1 MAEGDTVHETASRV
15 AGALAGRPLVRTD
28 LRVPRFATADLRDR
42 VLREV
47 VAKGKHLLMRS
58 DRGETIH
65 SHLGMDGSWRVVGPG
80 QRWRWPAHEVRA
92 VLEVEGASAVGVG
105 LRRLEVLRTAH
116 EDLVVGHLGP
126 DPLAEEWDAE
136 EAERRLAAHAGEPLG
151 GVLLD
156 QTVIAGPGNVY
167 RSEVCFVA
175 GVDPRVRAGDAGDP
189 AAIVELVRSLM
200 AANRGGGR
208 RSTTGDRRPGHELWV
223 YGRAGRPCRRC
234 GTPIVRL
241 RLGGAGPER
250 VAYVC
255 PSCQPAAAASA
266 STS

>member
-1 MAEGDTVHETASRV
+1 MAEGDTVHETASRLAAV
-15 AGALAGRPLVRTD
+15 LAGRPLVRTD
-28 LRVPRFATADLRDR
+28 LRVPRFATVDLSGR

-47 VAKGKHLLMRS
+47 VARGKHLLMRS
-58 DRGETIH
+58 DGSETIH

-80 QRWRWPAHEVRA
+80 ERWRWPAHQVRA
-92 VLEVEGASAVGVG
+92 VLEVEGASAVGLG
-105 LRRLEVLRTAH
+105 LRRLEVLRTSD
-116 EDLVVGHLGP
+116 EDRIVGHLGP
-126 DPLAEEWDAE
+126 DPLAEDWDAA

-151 GVLLD
+151 EVLLD

-167 RSEVCFVA
+167 RSEVCFLA

-208 RSTTGDRRPGHELWV
+208 RSTTGDRRPGRELWV

-241 RLGGAGPER
+241 QLGAFGAER
-250 VAYVC
+250 VAYAC
-255 PSCQPAAAASA
+255 PSCQPVAAASA